1 MSPLPKR
8 PTSPSNFILYA
19 KIPESCCF
27 PGFFLSLFHQTV
39 SAQEIHVTDNDTLLK
54 EEIYN
59 ENRVKVLN
67 FSLKEFDAL
76 FFEFFNKKA
85 NPNLVLT
92 KVEFYTYT
100 VQIAIFSDRLVA
112 LYPDQK
118 EMAAE
123 NKKKWFAEKYED
135 YLLSKA
141 TQKK

>member
-1 MSPLPKR
+1 MSKTKLVV
-8 PTSPSNFILYA
+8 FCAIA
-19 KIPESCCF
+19 
-27 PGFFLSLFHQTV
+27 FFLSLFHETV

>member
-1 MSPLPKR
+1 MSKTKLVV
-8 PTSPSNFILYA
+8 FCAIA
-19 KIPESCCF
+19 
-27 PGFFLSLFHQTV
+27 FFLSLFHQTV

-112 LYPDQK
+112 LKKKKK

>member
-1 MSPLPKR
+1 MSKTKLVV
-8 PTSPSNFILYA
+8 FCAIA
-19 KIPESCCF
+19 
-27 PGFFLSLFHQTV
+27 FFLSLFHQTV

-54 EEIYN
+54 AEIYN